1 MTPGYVAITHL
12 LYTYAERIDQGD
24 FDGVA
29 DLFTH
34 AFITVE
40 GTTTRNTG
48 KDEIREMYT
57 ASTRRYEDDGTPH
70 TKHVITNPI
79 IEVDEDTGTARSR
92 SYFTVFQQV
101 DDFPLQ
107 PVIAGRYRDEFE
119 RAGGEWRFTHRHMIC
134 DLFGDLS
141 RHLLFDATA
150 GLPDM

>member
-12 LYTYAERIDQGD
+12 LYIYAERIDLGD

-29 DLFTH
+29 ELFSD
-34 AFITVE
+34 ASITVE

-48 KDEIREMYT
+48 RDDVLAMYA
-57 ASTRRYEDDGTPH
+57 ASTRKYDDNGTPH

-79 IEVDEDTGTARSR
+79 VTVDEEGGTAASR

-107 PVIAGRYRDEFE
+107 SVIAGRYHDEFE
-119 RAGGEWRFTHRHMIC
+119 RADGTWRFTHRHMIC

-141 RHLLFDATA
+141 RHLLIDTTA